1 MTNCCLTLS
10 TSGIFSCLPKYVVS
24 SRGPVGS
31 INPGSGMAHF
41 DHDALHKATKV
52 LTRNLN
58 KVIDINRYP
67 IPEAERSN
75 RRHRPIGLGVSGL
88 ADAFLRL
95 GLPFTSDEAKLLN
108 EAIFETIYHAALESS
123 VELAE
128 EQGTYATFEGS
139 PTSKGQLQFDL
150 WGVRDEDTPSHRWS
164 RKGELQQSQPRQ
176 VYPDECNQKGYD
188 WNALR
193 ERIKQSGLRNSLLIA
208 PMPTAS
214 TSQILGVNECF
225 EPFSSNLYLRRV
237 KAGEFIMA
245 NPHLLQDLTDRGL
258 WTPAVRNQLMRDGG
272 SVANIDCIPT
282 RLKELYKTVWEI
294 KMKDIIDMA
303 ADRGKFVDQSQSL
316 NLFIADPT
324 VDKLT
329 AMHFYAWKKGL
340 KVRIDAWIT
349 LTASWMTL
357 YSVSPLASCRFI
369 DWHVLP
375 ANETG
380 GECHSIHCGQDSNR
394 KPRAPVAIRR

>member
-1 MTNCCLTLS
+1 MLIIHLLTL
-10 TSGIFSCLPKYVVS
+10 FCLFVLFRCLPKFVVS
-24 SRGPVGS
+24 DRGPVGS
-31 INPGSGMAHF
+31 INPASGKAHF
-41 DHDALHKATKV
+41 DHGALHRATKIV
-52 LTRNLN
+52 TRNLN
-58 KVIDINRYP
+58 KIIDVNSYP

-75 RRHRPIGLGVSGL
+75 RLHRPIGLGVSGL

-95 GLPFTSDEAKLLN
+95 GLPFTSDDAKLLN
-108 EAIFETIYHAALESS
+108 EAIFETIYHAALEAS

-128 EQGTYATFEGS
+128 HQGAYETFDGS
-139 PTSKGQLQFDL
+139 PASEGKLQFDL
-150 WGVRDEDTPSHRWS
+150 WGVRDEDTPSHRLS
-164 RKGELQQSQPRQ
+164 SKSDMQHTLRQ
-176 VYPDECNQKGYD
+176 VYPAECCGRGYD
-188 WNALR
+188 WEALR
-193 ERIKQSGLRNSLLIA
+193 KRMKKWGLRNSLLVA

-258 WTPAVRNQLMRDGG
+258 WTPTVRNQLMRGGG

-282 RLKELYKTVWEI
+282 RLKELYRTVWEI
-294 KMKDIIDMA
+294 KMKDIVDMA

-329 AMHFYAWKKGL
+329 AMHFYAWKRGL
-340 KVRIDAWIT
+340 KVCVPIYLHKLIEWSFGTSHIYFLDA
-349 LTASWMTL
+349 
-357 YSVSPLASCRFI
+357 
-369 DWHVLP
+369 DWNVLST
-375 ANETG
+375 NEAG
-380 GECHSIHCGQDSNR
+380 SECHSIHSRQGGNDRNDEPATVYR
-394 KPRAPVAIRR
+394 WG